1 MIYLDNAA
9 TSFPK
14 PESVYK
20 AMDRFAREDMANPGR
35 AGHKMALAA
44 ERALDDCRHR
54 LNQLFKGSAPERF
67 IFTLN

>member
-20 AMDRFAREDMANPGR
+20 AMDHFARHDLANPGR
-35 AGHKMALAA
+35 AGQSL
-44 ERALDDCRHR
+44 EPDEGR
-54 LNQLFKGSAPERF
+54 
-67 IFTLN
+67 